1 MHDKLLLIVA
11 LLIPLVLGAGAFWTL
26 AGSADPIRVPSAA
39 PAVSLALTRPASG
52 VQAPPTLAPRS
63 STATPT
69 TVVSAPSPTPTG
81 IVAQAPA
88 QPTVA
93 PKPTTSARADA
104 ARSTDRGK
112 PKGKRRD

>member
-1 MHDKLLLIVA
+1 VHDKLLLTVA

-39 PAVSLALTRPASG
+39 PAVSLALTRPVSG
-52 VQAPPTLAPRS
+52 VQAPPTLAPQS
-63 STATPT
+63 GTPT
-69 TVVSAPSPTPTG
+69 PGAGTPAPARTG
-81 IVAQAPA
+81 SVAQTPA

-93 PKPTTSARADA
+93 PKPTTPVRADA